1 MAVCVVLVCVVALL
15 TCAFLF
21 LFPACLAPPRCTC
34 CCRRC
39 RRTEPNWS
47 EYIEPASVTVSTVD
61 CCSVFC
67 SLRLRDKSEN
77 IVDNSIVRYE
87 ENIYIFNKKLSMI
100 YLEAR
105 FVVESSKQ
113 VTLRV
118 LVLC

>member
-1 MAVCVVLVCVVALL
+1 ME
-15 TCAFLF
+15 
-21 LFPACLAPPRCTC
+21 PAC
-34 CCRRC
+34 
-39 RRTEPNWS
+39 
-47 EYIEPASVTVSTVD
+47 VTVSTVD
-61 CCSVFC
+61 CWSVSC

-77 IVDNSIVRYE
+77 VVTNRIIRYG

-113 VTLRV
+113 VALRV